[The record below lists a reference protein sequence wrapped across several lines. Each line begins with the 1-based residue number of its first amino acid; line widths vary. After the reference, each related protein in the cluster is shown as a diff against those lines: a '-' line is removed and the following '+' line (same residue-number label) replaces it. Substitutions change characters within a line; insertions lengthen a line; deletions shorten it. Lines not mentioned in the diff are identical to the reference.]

1 MKTQIQSLGDS
12 NQVSSAAIILI
23 VNFAWVFKVHGETF
37 NIHTEVLRKGVPG
50 TNLKIALQEE
60 PAQRLD
66 MRRTAPWLQNK
77 VGELE
82 AY

>member
-60 PAQRLD
+60 PA
-66 MRRTAPWLQNK
+66 LQNK